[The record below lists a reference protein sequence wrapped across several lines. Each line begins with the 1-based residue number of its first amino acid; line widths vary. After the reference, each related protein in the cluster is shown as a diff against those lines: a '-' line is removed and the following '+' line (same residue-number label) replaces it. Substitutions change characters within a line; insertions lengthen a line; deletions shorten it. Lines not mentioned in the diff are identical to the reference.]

1 MIVMFSVMLGTMLPA
16 IANPYPNQQ
25 VLNAFKTEFNAAQHV
40 SWDKQGDYDKA
51 TFVLAGRRVVAFF
64 SSEGQFEGCIR
75 DIFFDQL
82 PLTVMTAVDKRFGE
96 AQILDVREITN
107 AEGTSYRISLESKNK
122 KYRIRVS
129 SSGGINEVEKLK
141 K

>member
-25 VLNAFKTEFNAAQHV
+25 VLNAFKKEFIAAQHV
-40 SWDKQGDYDKA
+40 SWDKQDDFDKA

-82 PLTVMTAVDKRFGE
+82 PLSVMTTVDKRFGE

-107 AEGTSYRISLESKNK
+107 AEGTSYRISLETKNN

-129 SSGGINEVEKLK
+129 SSGGINEIQKLK
-141 K
+141 N